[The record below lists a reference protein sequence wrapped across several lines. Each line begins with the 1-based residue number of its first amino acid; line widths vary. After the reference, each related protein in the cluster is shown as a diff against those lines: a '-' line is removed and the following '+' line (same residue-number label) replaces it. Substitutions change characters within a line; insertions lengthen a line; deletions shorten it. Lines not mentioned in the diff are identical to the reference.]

1 MDSVHCGII
10 EKHNSMKKEKINIEY
25 VLDKVSHMSLW
36 NQLTTPL
43 GLSAWF
49 ADSVSVKNNEYTFK
63 WDKNYIQ
70 KARAVLVIPN
80 IKIRYQWEEE
90 TDTTA
95 YFEFAIHTM
104 ELTKTT
110 ALQITDF
117 VEPDDK
123 TSSIELWDAQ
133 IDTLKRTLGI

>member
-1 MDSVHCGII
+1 MDSVYCGII

-63 WDKNYIQ
+63 WDKNYI
-70 KARAVLVIPN
+70 
-80 IKIRYQWEEE
+80 
-90 TDTTA
+90 
-95 YFEFAIHTM
+95 
-104 ELTKTT
+104 
-110 ALQITDF
+110 
-117 VEPDDK
+117 
-123 TSSIELWDAQ
+123 
-133 IDTLKRTLGI
+133 